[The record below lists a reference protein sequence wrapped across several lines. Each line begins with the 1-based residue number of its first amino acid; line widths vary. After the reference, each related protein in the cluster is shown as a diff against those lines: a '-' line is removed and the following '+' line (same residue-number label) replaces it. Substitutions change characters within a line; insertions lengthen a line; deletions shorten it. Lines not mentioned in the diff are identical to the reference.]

1 MYCTSMY
8 CTRTYTSMSSDL
20 CMLAWQI
27 LTDVMQIVLDLLHT
41 KCYYYFSM
49 FQCMQIVE
57 RLERLGIAREE
68 YLILKVRYTKFWKRK
83 KIRVKFTIL
92 QKWEKLQRRKIAEI
106 LFSKVMSY
114 F

>member
-68 YLILKVRYTKFWKRK
+68 YLILKVRYTKF
-83 KIRVKFTIL
+83 
-92 QKWEKLQRRKIAEI
+92 
-106 LFSKVMSY
+106 
-114 F
+114 